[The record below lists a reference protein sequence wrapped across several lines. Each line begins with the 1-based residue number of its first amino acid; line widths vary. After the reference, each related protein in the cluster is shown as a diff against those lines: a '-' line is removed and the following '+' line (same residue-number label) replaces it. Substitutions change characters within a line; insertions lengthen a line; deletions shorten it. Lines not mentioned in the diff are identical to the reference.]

1 MSATD
6 RNKLPPGSYA
16 KLSPTE
22 ESIRQHLEKILTS
35 PQFVNS
41 SNLQKFLRFIVDK
54 TLAGESTGIKGYT
67 VATEVLG
74 READFDPNLDS
85 AVRMLAGRLR
95 RALERYYQGQGKSDS
110 VLIDVPRGAYVPVFR
125 SASPEGDEDVVIP
138 GVHQEPILALPSGPS
153 VAVMPLLNL
162 TGDQKQE
169 FFADGLAEEI
179 TNELARY
186 QDLRVI
192 AFQST
197 LRWKGAKLDAREVGR
212 DLHIRFLLGGSI
224 RKEAKLIKITVRVV
238 DTLNGLQVWGDQY
251 QRQLKPDKLIAL
263 QEEIAQK
270 VAGRIGSE
278 YGIIPRNLS
287 KESRKKPPG
296 SLDTYEAILRC
307 YHHFADL
314 TPETF
319 EEALRVLEQAVT
331 REPECGLAW
340 SLLAFLYFNNYI
352 LQFSPQKTPVE
363 KTLVFVTKGV
373 SLDSQNQ
380 SVRASKVFLHF
391 FLNERDLF
399 LLEAEKALAL
409 NPQSPFLTGYL
420 GWLLALYGE
429 WDRGL
434 AILGKGMEMNPHYPG
449 WFRMAPYFYFYQQ
462 SKYTEALREAQQFQM
477 PQFFWDPLL
486 RAAALGQLG
495 RDQEAAQALTEL
507 LAVKPD
513 FPSQARFLIG
523 CFAKSPNLVEGLLD
537 GSRLAG
543 LKI

>member
-1 MSATD
+1 MSAED
-6 RNKLPPGSYA
+6 SNPLPSGCGT
-16 KLSPTE
+16 KFSPTG
-22 ESIRQHLEKILTS
+22 ESVRQELEKILAS

-41 SNLQKFLRFIVDK
+41 PILQNFLRYIVEK
-54 TLAGESTGIKGYT
+54 TLAGESSSLKAYS
-67 VATEVLG
+67 VATEALG
-74 READFDPNLDS
+74 KEVDFDPNLDP
-85 AVRMLAGRLR
+85 AVRILAGRLR
-95 RALERYYQGQGKSDS
+95 RALAHYYQELGKSDA
-110 VLIDVPRGAYVPVFR
+110 VFIDVPLGAYVPGFR
-125 SASPEGDEDVVIP
+125 SLSQTEGVAVANP
-138 GVHQEPILALPSGPS
+138 GVRQESILALPSGPS
-153 VAVMPLLNL
+153 VAVLPLVNL
-162 TGDQKQE
+162 TGDGRQE

-192 AFQST
+192 GFQST
-197 LRWKGAKLDAREVGR
+197 LRYKNVKHDAWEMGR
-212 DLHIRFLLGGSI
+212 DLNIRFFLEGSI
-224 RKEAKLIKITVRVV
+224 RKEARLIKITVRLV

-270 VAGRIGSE
+270 VAAKIGGE

-287 KESRKKPPG
+287 KESRKKPPE
-296 SLDTYEAILRC
+296 SLDTYEAILWC

-314 TPETF
+314 TPESF
-319 EEALRVLEQAVT
+319 EAALRALEQAVT

-340 SLLAFLYFNNYI
+340 SLLGILYFNNYI
-352 LQFSPQKTPVE
+352 LQFSPLKTPVE
-363 KTLVFVTKGV
+363 KAPVFITKGV
-373 SLDSQNQ
+373 ALDSQNQ
-380 SVRASKVFLHF
+380 TVRASMAFLQF

-399 LLEAEKALAL
+399 LVEAEKALVL
-409 NPQSPFLTGYL
+409 NPQSPFLSGYL

-434 AILGKGMEMNPHYPG
+434 TILGKGMELNPHCPG
-449 WFRMAPYFYFYQQ
+449 WFHMAPYFYFYHQGR
-462 SKYTEALREAQQFQM
+462 YLEALQEAHQFQM
-477 PQFFWDPLL
+477 TQFFWDPLL

-495 RDQEAAQALTEL
+495 RNQEAAKAVEEL

-523 CFAKSPNLVEGLLD
+523 CFAKSPYLVEGLLE
-537 GSRLAG
+537 GLRLAG

>member
-1 MSATD
+1 MPAKPSG
-6 RNKLPPGSYA
+6 PSQPGSSGH
-16 KLSPTE
+16 SPPDDE
-22 ESIRQHLEKILTS
+22 IRQQLEKILAS
-35 PQFVNS
+35 PEF
-41 SNLQKFLRFIVDK
+41 QKSPMLRDFLRFVVEK
-54 TLAGESTGIKGYT
+54 TLSGCAQEIKGYT
-67 VATEVLG
+67 IATEVMG
-74 READFDPNLDS
+74 RKADFD
-85 AVRMLAGRLR
+85 AVKDTIVRIQAGRLR
-95 RALERYYQGQGKSDS
+95 RALERYYQTQGKSDP
-110 VLIDVPRGAYVPVFR
+110 VRIDVPRGAYVPVFC
-125 SASPEGDEDVVIP
+125 SVSQEGGRGVVIP
-138 GVHQEPILALPSGPS
+138 GVNQQPILTIPSGPS
-153 VAVMPLLNL
+153 VAVMPLTNL
-162 TGDQKQE
+162 TSDRKQE

-186 QDLRVI
+186 QDLRVT

-197 LRWKGAKLDAREVGR
+197 LHYKNKKHDTREMGR
-212 DLHIRFLLGGSI
+212 DLNIRFFLEGSI
-224 RKEAKLIKITVRVV
+224 RKEARLVKITVRLV

-278 YGIIPRNLS
+278 YGIIPQNLS

-314 TPETF
+314 TPQTF
-319 EEALRVLEQAVT
+319 EEALRALEQAVT
-331 REPECGLAW
+331 REPECALAW
-340 SLLAFLYFNNYI
+340 SLLGILYFNNYK
-352 LQFSPQKTPVE
+352 LQYSPLKTPVE
-363 KTLVFVTKGV
+363 KAPVFIAKGV
-373 SLDSQNQ
+373 ALDPQNQ
-380 SVRASKVFLHF
+380 TVRACMALLQF

-399 LLEAEKALAL
+399 LLEAEKAIAL
-409 NPQSPFLTGYL
+409 NPQSPFLSGYL

-434 AILGKGMEMNPHYPG
+434 AILGKSLELNPHCPG
-449 WFRMAPYFYFYQQ
+449 WFRMAPYFYFYHQGR
-462 SKYTEALREAQQFQM
+462 YLEALQEAHLFQM

-495 RDQEAAQALTEL
+495 RNQEAAQALTQL

-537 GSRLAG
+537 GLRLAG

>member
-1 MSATD
+1 VAAEDGNQFPLCSRTNPFPA
-6 RNKLPPGSYA
+6 
-16 KLSPTE
+16 E
-22 ESIRQHLEKILTS
+22 ESVRQELEKILTS

-41 SNLQKFLRFIVDK
+41 PILQNFLRFIVDK
-54 TLAGESTGIKGYT
+54 TLAGESTGIKAYS

-74 READFDPNLDS
+74 READFDPNLDP
-85 AVRMLAGRLR
+85 AVRILAGRLR
-95 RALERYYQGQGKSDS
+95 RTLAQYYQEQGKSAA
-110 VLIDVPRGAYVPVFR
+110 VFIDVPRGAYVPVFR
-125 SASPEGDEDVVIP
+125 PVSPEEGAGVAIP
-138 GVHQEPILALPSGPS
+138 GVRPEPILALPSGPS
-153 VAVMPLLNL
+153 VAVMPLVNL
-162 TGDQKQE
+162 TNDRRQE

-197 LRWKGAKLDAREVGR
+197 LRWKGQNFDARKVGR
-212 DLHIRFLLGGSI
+212 DLNIRFFLEGSI
-224 RKEAKLIKITVRVV
+224 RKEARLIKITVRLV
-238 DTLNGLQVWGDQY
+238 DTLNGMQVWGGQY
-251 QRQLKPDKLIAL
+251 QRQLSPDQLIAL

-278 YGIIPRNLS
+278 YGIIPQNLS
-287 KESRKKPPG
+287 KESRMKPPG
-296 SLDTYEAILRC
+296 SFDTYEAILRC

-319 EEALRVLEQAVT
+319 EEALRALEQAVT
-331 REPECGLAW
+331 REPEFGLAW
-340 SLLAFLYFNNYI
+340 SMLGILYFNNYK
-352 LQFSPQKTPVE
+352 LQYSPLKTPVE
-363 KTLVFVTKGV
+363 KAPVFIMKGIA
-373 SLDSQNQ
+373 LDPQNQ
-380 SVRASKVFLHF
+380 TVRACMVLLQF

-409 NPQSPFLTGYL
+409 NPQSPFLSGYL

-434 AILGKGMEMNPHYPG
+434 AILAKSLELNPHYPG
-449 WFRMAPYFYFYQQ
+449 WFHMAPYFYFYQQ
-462 SKYTEALREAQQFQM
+462 GRYMEALQEAQQFQM

-495 RDQEAAQALTEL
+495 RDQEAAKAVEEL

-523 CFAKSPNLVEGLLD
+523 CYAKSPHLVEGLLE
-537 GSRLAG
+537 GLHLAG
-543 LKI
+543 LQI